1 MERVGGGAAPTMDTV
16 GVRPLAIDHI
26 YVSPSL
32 AERLGAARVVRDAG
46 FRSDAPGQ
54 GWVHSDHLPVV
65 AELRWP

>member
-32 AERLGAARVVRDAG
+32 AERLGAARVVRDGLPQRSTGAG
-46 FRSDAPGQ
+46 VGPLGPPARG
-54 GWVHSDHLPVV
+54 
-65 AELRWP
+65 R